1 MRKKLIYTNSSGDS
15 IVISDRPFVLQK
27 ISGFNNIKN
36 NIYTSK
42 SMGQDGETYTDS
54 NLGVRELIIN
64 GVLYVD
70 SRNLKQVYRRE
81 MIKVLNPK
89 LDGRLQYECD
99 DFSKTIDC
107 KVENAPVF
115 GDESLRMQPFDITL
129 LCPKPFFKDL
139 DEIKADIVLWV
150 GDFEFPLEIP
160 QDTGIEMGHREP
172 SLIVNV
178 LNNGDVECGMRIVF
192 KALAT
197 LTNPSLFNVNTRE
210 YIKINKG
217 MVAGETITITTH
229 FGNKKIIDN
238 LNGVASNAFMY
249 IDLGSTFLQLAVGD
263 NLFRY
268 NADTGIDNLECE
280 IYFTPQYLGV

>member
-54 NLGVRELIIN
+54 NLGVRELIIS
-64 GVLYVD
+64 GVLCVD
-70 SRNLKQVYRRE
+70 NGDLKQSYRRQA
-81 MIKVLNPK
+81 IKILNPK
-89 LDGRLQYECD
+89 LDGKLQYECD
-99 DFSKTIDC
+99 DFIKTIDC

-115 GDESLRMQPFDITL
+115 GDESLRRQPFDITL

-139 DEIKADIVLWV
+139 EEIKADIALWK

-160 QDTGIEMGHREP
+160 QDTGIELGHREP

-178 LNNGDVECGMRIVF
+178 LNNGDVECGIRIVF

-210 YIKINKG
+210 YIKINKE
-217 MVAGETITITTH
+217 MVAGEIVTITTH

-238 LNGVASNAFMY
+238 LNGVMSNAFKY
-249 IDLGSTFLQLAVGD
+249 IDLGSTFLELDVGD

-268 NADTGIDNLECE
+268 NADSGLDNLECG